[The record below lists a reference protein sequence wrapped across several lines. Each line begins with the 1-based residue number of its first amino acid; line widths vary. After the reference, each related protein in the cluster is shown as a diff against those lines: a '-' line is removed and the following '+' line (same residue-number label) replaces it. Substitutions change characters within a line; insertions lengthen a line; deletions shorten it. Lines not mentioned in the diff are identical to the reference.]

1 MSELTLPQ
9 PLTPQHWLTFWAP
22 LGTSMPSGHW
32 PQVSRLVSDSRR
44 IQPGDA
50 FLGLSGV
57 SQNGTD
63 FFDQAV
69 TAGAV
74 LLVSEGHCWQ
84 VSQYQ
89 GVLHLQLPLLSQRLG
104 DWLAQLTGLASSD
117 LNITAVTGTNG
128 KSSVALYLAQA
139 WQALGYNARVIGTLG
154 RGRPD
159 QLEPTTHTTPDL
171 LTLHRWLA
179 QWLAE
184 GVTHVVMEA
193 SSHALDQGRLNG
205 LPVRCGVL
213 TQLSRDHLDYHGSM
227 AAYGEAKAR
236 LFLRPELEAAV
247 INQSDRFGQS
257 LMDRLSPSVQ
267 RLCYATEHDEPVS
280 VPTDPVDLSID
291 EAHFHDGGIRA
302 VVRYGQG
309 PTAETG
315 LLEAPLI
322 GAFNLAN
329 LLAVLGVLLSEG
341 LALSQALLA
350 MSQLSPVTGRMQ
362 RLTRSGAPTV
372 VVDYAHTPDALANA
386 LAAVRLHCLG
396 RVWCVFGCGGDRD
409 TGKRAEMGRMA
420 MQYADQVIVTDDNPR
435 TEDPKVIREMI
446 LAACL
451 AETDTTDHNT
461 GTMAHRSPGYD
472 QALCH
477 AAALCDEVAP
487 REAALAHVLQQAGP
501 EDWVLVAG
509 KGHEDYQ
516 EIRGVR
522 HHFSDIEQ
530 IQRLLAGE
538 VHS

>member
-9 PLTPQHWLTFWAP
+9 PLTPQHWLSFWAP
-22 LGTSMPSGHW
+22 PGTPAPSGPW
-32 PQVSRLVSDSRR
+32 PHVARLVSDSRR
-44 IQPGDA
+44 VQPGDA

-63 FFDQAV
+63 FFDQARA
-69 TAGAV
+69 AGAV
-74 LLVSEGHCWQ
+74 LLVSEGPSWQ
-84 VSQYQ
+84 VDQYQ
-89 GVLHLQLPLLSQRLG
+89 GVLHVQLPLLSQRLG
-104 DWLAQLTGLASSD
+104 DWLAQLTGLASSH

-128 KSSVALYLAQA
+128 KSSVAHYLAQA
-139 WQALGYNARVIGTLG
+139 WQSLGYNARVIGTLG

-184 GVTHVVMEA
+184 GVTHVAMEA

-227 AAYGEAKAR
+227 EAYGEAKAR
-236 LFLRPELEAAV
+236 LFLRPELEVAV
-247 INQSDRFGQS
+247 INQSDGLGQS
-257 LMDRLSPSVQ
+257 LLARLAPSVQ
-267 RLCYATEHDEPVS
+267 ALGYATAYRPNVEGNDQA
-280 VPTDPVDLSID
+280 DLSVD
-291 EAHFHDGGIRA
+291 DAHFHDDGIRA
-302 VVRYGQG
+302 SVRYGQG
-309 PTAETG
+309 PGAETG

-322 GAFNLAN
+322 GAFNLSN

-341 LALSQALLA
+341 LGLPQALLA
-350 MSQLSPVTGRMQ
+350 MSHLHPVTGRMQ
-362 RLTRSGAPTV
+362 RLTRPGAPTV

-386 LAAVRLHCLG
+386 LSAVRLHCPG
-396 RVWCVFGCGGDRD
+396 QVWCVFGCGGDRD
-409 TGKRAEMGRMA
+409 TGKRAEMGRVA
-420 MQYADQVIVTDDNPR
+420 MQHADQVIVTDDNPR
-435 TEDPKVIREMI
+435 SEAPEVIREMI

-451 AETDTTDHNT
+451 VEPDAADGHT
-461 GTMAHRSPGYD
+461 GTTQNVAH
-472 QALCH
+472 CH
-477 AAALCDEVAP
+477 DVAP
-487 REAALAHVLQQAGP
+487 REAALAYAVQQAAP

-516 EIRGVR
+516 EICGVR

-530 IQRLLAGE
+530 VQRLLSQE
-538 VHS
+538 VPAW